1 MVCGYSQV
9 KEYEVR
15 TVKAAHGCDI
25 TLKALQGLFNYAVS
39 AL

>member
-15 TVKAAHGCDI
+15 TVRDAHGCDI
-25 TLKALQGLFNYAVS
+25 TLKVLQGLFNCAFS